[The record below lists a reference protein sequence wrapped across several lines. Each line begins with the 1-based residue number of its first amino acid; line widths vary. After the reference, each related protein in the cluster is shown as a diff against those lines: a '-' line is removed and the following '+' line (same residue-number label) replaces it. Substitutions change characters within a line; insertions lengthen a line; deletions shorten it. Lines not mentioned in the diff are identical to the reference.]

1 MSLENCAGESS
12 SSSSPSLLE
21 EEDPGPLAPK
31 PQNTGSTGKEPF
43 SFLGLSHKV
52 LAALECLPFFRT
64 CEWFLAEEKAALQ
77 PEVCMDQGGQRTR
90 QAPFLEDLAPPCG
103 FFPYYRS
110 EEDILPS
117 LILPGQ
123 GHGGSHDSLP
133 GGKAHE
139 DCCCKLIVRDGCP
152 ASTAGSDVTSGSS
165 HSPVSAGCSCD
176 GGLDAPPSRAKALH
190 APEFVPYYRSPEEE
204 LHTSLGPSALLSGR
218 DQDLVEN
225 ESWHPVLSEGGSC
238 LEHWGVLAG
247 THGCVPAGN
256 DQYAQGHG
264 VTFFKGRG
272 GQNAPIGTKSPK
284 YGQCKFPCTASVIV
298 GHPLDTVKTRLQ
310 AGIGYGSTLSC
321 IRRVYRRESVFGFFK
336 GMSFPLASIAVYNS
350 VVFGVFSNM
359 RRFLG
364 QHHCG
369 EPEAG
374 PRHSLSDLFLA
385 SMVAGVVSVGLGG
398 PVDLIKIRLQMQT
411 QPVREA
417 NLGLKSRAVAFGEQ
431 PVYQGPV
438 HCIVTIVRTEG
449 LAGLYRGASAM
460 LLRDI
465 PGYCLYFIP
474 YVFLSEWI
482 TPETD
487 TGPSPCTMLLA
498 GGVAGAISW
507 GTATPMDVVKS
518 RLQADG
524 VYLNKYKGVL
534 DCISQSY
541 QQEGLKVFFRGITVN
556 AVRGFPA
563 SAAMFLGYELSLQA
577 LRGDHSVTSP

>member
-1 MSLENCAGESS
+1 MSLESCAGESS
-12 SSSSPSLLE
+12 ASHSPSLLE
-21 EEDPGPLAPK
+21 EEDTGPLAPQ
-31 PQNTGSTGKEPF
+31 PQNTRSTDKEPLG
-43 SFLGLSHKV
+43 SLGLSHKAPV
-52 LAALECLPFFRT
+52 ASECLPFFRT
-64 CEWFLAEEKAALQ
+64 CEWLLAEEKALQ
-77 PEVCMDQGGQRTR
+77 TEIFVDQGGQRAR
-90 QAPFLEDLAPPCG
+90 QASFLEDLAPPSG
-103 FFPYYRS
+103 FLPYYRS
-110 EEDILPS
+110 EKDILPCR
-117 LILPGQ
+117 ILPGQ

-133 GGKAHE
+133 SEKAQE
-139 DCCCKLIVRDGCP
+139 DCCCKLTAKDGCP
-152 ASTAGSDVTSGSS
+152 LENLPNKETFSARRDSHFSGSLGL
-165 HSPVSAGCSCD
+165 AGNALQTLSQHHPD
-176 GGLDAPPSRAKALH
+176 SEAEHPAPPAMSSFQLEDFAAGWIGG
-190 APEFVPYYRSPEEE
+190 PEELE
-204 LHTSLGPSALLSGR
+204 
-218 DQDLVEN
+218 
-225 ESWHPVLSEGGSC
+225 PVLIKRSC
-238 LEHWGVLAG
+238 GA
-247 THGCVPAGN
+247 
-256 DQYAQGHG
+256 DSQ
-264 VTFFKGRG
+264 RG
-272 GQNAPIGTKSPK
+272 LRGAHTLRRPG
-284 YGQCKFPCTASVIV
+284 TASVIV

-310 AGIGYGSTLSC
+310 AGIGYRSTLSC
-321 IRRVYRRESVFGFFK
+321 IRRVYKRESVFGFFK

-350 VVFGVFSNM
+350 VVFGVFSNI

-364 QHHCG
+364 QHHCE

-411 QPVREA
+411 QPIREA
-417 NLGLKSRAVAFGEQ
+417 NLGLKSRALAFGEQ

-438 HCIVTIVRTEG
+438 HCIVTIMRNEG

-460 LLRDI
+460 MLRDI

-482 TPETD
+482 TPETH

-541 QQEGLKVFFRGITVN
+541 QQEGLKVSSWQACGVAWGGGSDMWGSNSKEGDREPEVL
-556 AVRGFPA
+556 AVT
-563 SAAMFLGYELSLQA
+563 
-577 LRGDHSVTSP
+577 TSRCHIRNFT